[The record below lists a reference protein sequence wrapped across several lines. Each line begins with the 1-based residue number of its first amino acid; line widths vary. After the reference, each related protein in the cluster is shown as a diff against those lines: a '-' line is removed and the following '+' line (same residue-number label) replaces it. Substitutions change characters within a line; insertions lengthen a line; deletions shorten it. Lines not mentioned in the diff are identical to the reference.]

1 MSIIKIFTSK
11 EDKEKAIKEE
21 LVYQAD
27 DIVKYVKQ
35 YHMQGNKFDYGHVL
49 DTYQCL
55 AENNI
60 DAWDSLTWA
69 INSAEYDLDHIDY
82 NMDMETGNPC
92 VAYEA
97 AYQKLTDLQDEAEE
111 WADTFEHMFEDF
123 FSKLYDL
130 LYGEEA

>member
-1 MSIIKIFTSK
+1 MVYAIKTSK
-11 EDKEKAIKEE
+11 EDKEKAIKAE
-21 LVYQAD
+21 LAEQAD

-35 YHMQGNKFDYGHVL
+35 YHMQGNKFDYEHVL
-49 DTYQCL
+49 DEYHCY
-55 AENNI
+55 AAKNI
-60 DAWDSLTWA
+60 DAWDNLTWA
-69 INSAEYDLDHIDY
+69 IDSAEYDLEHTDY

-97 AYQKLTDLQDEAEE
+97 AYEKLTNLQDETEE

-123 FSKLYDL
+123 FFNLHDL

>member
-1 MSIIKIFTSK
+1 MVYAIKTS
-11 EDKEKAIKEE
+11 EQDKQKAIKIE
-21 LVYQAD
+21 LAEQAD

-35 YHMQGNKFDYGHVL
+35 YHMQGNKFDYGRVL
-49 DTYQCL
+49 DEYYCY
-55 AENNI
+55 AAKNI
-60 DAWDSLTWA
+60 PQWDNLTWA
-69 INSAEYDLDHIDY
+69 INSAEYDLEHTDY

-92 VAYEA
+92 AEYEA

-123 FSKLYDL
+123 FDKLYDL